1 MWASVTDWL
10 GTAWIGGALGV
21 IGVVLAVVGLGTG
34 YYFYKRSI
42 RQPLLKHFTWALDVV
57 GGFSHPMLEGMEVRF
72 KGASVHRLTAANV
85 TLWNAGN
92 ATLDRDA
99 IAQRDPVRI
108 QLRGEGRI
116 LEATV
121 TKSTGAA
128 NNVSLDLDDEGG
140 VVLVGFDFLDP
151 QDGAVIRV
159 LHTSSE
165 AYPEVRGVLK
175 GAQVIKAQRLR
186 GITPFRAYRTLRL
199 MLLGTSISMALV
211 AVIPDSLYVALGALR
226 QFNAQTGVPPLSARI
241 AFLALA
247 ISQGYYWWRL
257 FQFGKTPIPSKLS
270 D

>member
-1 MWASVTDWL
+1 VWVSVTDLL

-42 RQPLLKHFTWALDVV
+42 RQPILKHYTWALDVV
-57 GGFSHPMLEGMEVRF
+57 GGFSHPVLEGMEVIF
-72 KGASVHRLTAANV
+72 KGASVHRLTASTI

-99 IAQRDPVRI
+99 IAQRDPIRI

-140 VVLVGFDFLDP
+140 VVLIGFDFLDP
-151 QDGAVIRV
+151 QDGAVVRV
-159 LHTSSE
+159 LHTSPE
-165 AYPEVRGVLK
+165 RYPEVRGVLK
-175 GAQVIKAQRLR
+175 GAQLAEAIRLR
-186 GITPFRAYRTLRL
+186 SITPFIAYRTLRL
-199 MLLGTSISMALV
+199 MLLMTAILMAL
-211 AVIPDSLYVALGALR
+211 AAFIPDSLYASLATLKQVS
-226 QFNAQTGVPPLSARI
+226 AQTGALPLGAR
-241 AFLALA
+241 LALLVLA
-247 ISQGYYWWRL
+247 LSQGYYAWRL